1 ISKPM
6 PAISATNL
14 SKRYRRKLAVDT
26 ANFDIAEGEIVGFL
40 GPNGAGKTTTLR
52 MLAGL
57 IRPSKGTSSILGVR
71 SPGNTLRRVG
81 TMIEEPSFYPY
92 LTGFANLKHA
102 ALLHGG
108 VSDERIHDI
117 LAFVSMDNAADKKV
131 RAYSQGMRQ
140 RLGLARALLWEPDV
154 LLLDEPTNGLDPV
167 GIAEIRE
174 NLRKIASGGVTI
186 LISSHILAELE
197 KLVDRVLVIERGKLL
212 FDAPLRQL
220 TERVGE
226 AVITYQ
232 LTATDSK
239 ALASALTKFGYKHSA
254 EHLVNQDEEWLLSDN
269 SQAEAAHDD
278 AHTVNSPVNSLGD
291 NHGDNHG
298 DSPQV
303 GDEHI
308 IRASIPKSEVTTFLA
323 NLAQHGVAILEA
335 SREKDSLEDAY
346 LRLLKEDGRPS

>member
-1 ISKPM
+1 M

-57 IRPSKGTSSILGVR
+57 IRPSKGSSSILGVR
-71 SPGNTLRRVG
+71 SPGRTLRRVG

-108 VSDERIHDI
+108 VSDERIHEI
-117 LAFVSMDNAADKKV
+117 LAFVSMDNAANKKV

-174 NLRKIASGGVTI
+174 NLRKIASKGVTI

-226 AVITYQ
+226 ATITYQ
-232 LTATDSK
+232 LTATDAR
-239 ALASALTKFGYKHSA
+239 ALASALTKLGYKHNA
-254 EHLVNQDEEWLLSDN
+254 DHLVKQDSQDDDWLLPDN
-269 SQAEAAHDD
+269 TQAEAANDD
-278 AHTVNSPVNSLGD
+278 GHVDGHVV
-291 NHGDNHG
+291 
-298 DSPQV
+298 DSHQV
-303 GDEHI
+303 GNEHI
-308 IRASIPKSEVTTFLA
+308 IRASIPKSDAATFLA
-323 NLAQHGVAILEA
+323 KLAQHGVAILEA